1 MRAIGFYTPQPI
13 TSKDA
18 LVDLDLPMPE
28 ASGHD
33 LLVEIKAVSVN
44 PVDTKVRR
52 NHTPAA
58 GEARILGYDA
68 AGVVKA
74 VGADVTLFKPG
85 DEVYY
90 AGAIGRPGTNAE
102 YHLVDERIVGIK
114 PKSLSFAEAAAL
126 PLTAITAYEAL
137 FDRLKV
143 ADPVRGAERAILIT
157 GGAGGVG
164 SIAIQLAKTLTDLK
178 VIATASRPET
188 ADWAKSLGADHV
200 IDHSKPL
207 AEEYAK
213 LGIGAP
219 AFIFSV
225 THSSQ
230 HRLAMAEIIAPMGR
244 ICLIDDFP
252 EGFDILAFKMK
263 VVSLHWEFMFSR
275 PMFQTP
281 DMIEQHKLLTH
292 VAELIDGGKIRTT
305 LDTVLGPITS
315 ENLRKA
321 HEIIESNRARGK
333 IVLEGFPA

>member
-1 MRAIGFYTPQPI
+1 MRAIGFHTPQPF
-13 TSKDA
+13 TSPTA

-28 ASGHD
+28 ASGRD
-33 LLVEIKAVSVN
+33 LLVEIKAISVN

-52 NHTPAA
+52 NYTPAD

-68 AGVVKA
+68 AGVIKA

-85 DEVYY
+85 DEVFY
-90 AGAIGRPGTNAE
+90 AGAINRPGTNAE
-102 YHLVDERIVGIK
+102 YHLVDERIVGLK

-143 ADPVRGAERAILIT
+143 HDPVLGAEHAILIT

-164 SIAIQLAKTLTDLK
+164 SIAIQLAKQLTDLT

-188 ADWAKSLGADHV
+188 ATWAKALGADHV

-207 AEEYAK
+207 AEQYAS

-219 AFIFSV
+219 GFIFSI
-225 THSSQ
+225 THSGQ

-252 EGFDILAFKMK
+252 EGFDILAFKQK

-275 PMFQTP
+275 PMFHTP

-292 VAELIDGGKIRTT
+292 VAELIDSGKIRTT
-305 LDTVLGPITS
+305 LDTVLGPITA

-321 HEIIESNRARGK
+321 HGIIESNRARGK